1 MEKIRFIHIN
11 LGTKKTNKINLPYL
25 INIFKCAHYLLFIV
39 SIEIIIPFSI

>member
-25 INIFKCAHYLLFIV
+25 INIFKYILNYLLIFN
-39 SIEIIIPFSI
+39 IISLFYL